1 VIYIKSILA
10 GICALALSTVIVLVV
25 VSFVSALVFFRGHIS
40 GGSIAFSLDV
50 RSPFF
55 WIGLLAFGAGFYW
68 KFHRLSN

>member
-1 VIYIKSILA
+1 MIYIKSILA

-25 VSFVSALVFFRGHIS
+25 SFVPALVFFRGHLS

-68 KFHRLSN
+68 KFHRLPN

>member
-1 VIYIKSILA
+1 MIYIKSILA

-25 VSFVSALVFFRGHIS
+25 SFVSALVFFRGHIS
-40 GGSIAFSLDV
+40 GGSIALRLDV